1 MTEAGNDIRAQ
12 VSGSLITAREDLAM
26 YRIRFILI
34 GAVFGIA
41 AMPAWP
47 YAPRH
52 QRRAPQ
58 V

>member
-1 MTEAGNDIRAQ
+1 
-12 VSGSLITAREDLAM
+12 M